1 MLDVWLKK
9 KLELHNEQKKTS
21 SRNGAG
27 LTGCWH
33 VEECEY
39 VYISHSA
46 QN

>member
-1 MLDVWLKK
+1 M
-9 KLELHNEQKKTS
+9 KLVLHNEKKAS

-27 LTGCWH
+27 LTGCWL

-39 VYISHSA
+39 IYISHTA